1 MTTGFELVQKSAS
14 AEPDDRQGTVFVAP
28 DGEQGSTVAGQRKG
42 VDWATSRRKGHRLGC
57 RMIYQTEHL
66 GTA

>member
-1 MTTGFELVQKSAS
+1 MTTGFGLGHNSAS
-14 AEPDDRQGTVFVAP
+14 AGPDDRQGTVFVVP
-28 DGEQGSTVAGQRKG
+28 DGERGSTVAGQRKG

>member
-1 MTTGFELVQKSAS
+1 MTTGFGLGQNSAS
-14 AEPDDRQGTVFVAP
+14 AGPDDRQGTVFVAP

-42 VDWATSRRKGHRLGC
+42 VDWATSRRKGHRLDF
-57 RMIYQTEHL
+57 RVIYQTQHL